1 MGDILDLIK
10 TRRNVKNFLPKYV
23 SYENIMRVLDAAR
36 YAPSSGNIQNW
47 KFIIVLDIEKKEKLA
62 EACYDQY
69 EITAA
74 GALIVVCA
82 EVEKAERYYGL
93 RGERLYSIQNCA
105 AAIQNM
111 LLEAHSL
118 GLATCWIGAF
128 DEDAIKSILNIPEEV
143 RPQAIIPLGYAKE
156 VPQAPPKY
164 ALEHVVYLESW
175 RGTIRDLA
183 KYLRDYATILGRKAQ
198 SAKSS
203 LHKGVKSVVD
213 KAKDLSQNTE
223 EELEY

>member
-1 MGDILDLIK
+1 MGDILDMIK
-10 TRRNVKNFLPKYV
+10 SRRSVKSFVPKFVSCENVMKV
-23 SYENIMRVLDAAR
+23 VEAGR

-47 KFIIVLDIEKKEKLA
+47 KFIIILDPVVKEKLA

-69 EITAA
+69 EISAA
-74 GALIVVCA
+74 GAFIVVCA

-128 DEDAIKSILNIPEEV
+128 DEDMVKSLLNIPEEV

-156 VPQAPPKY
+156 IPQMPPKY
-164 ALEHVVYLESW
+164 ALETVVYLEGW
-175 RGTIRDLA
+175 RGRIRDFS
-183 KYLRDYATILGRKAQ
+183 KYCHDYATILGRKTEAV
-198 SAKSS
+198 KSS
-203 LHKGVKSVVD
+203 LREGARFVVD
-213 KAKDLSQNTE
+213 KTKELGKDLKK
-223 EELEY
+223 